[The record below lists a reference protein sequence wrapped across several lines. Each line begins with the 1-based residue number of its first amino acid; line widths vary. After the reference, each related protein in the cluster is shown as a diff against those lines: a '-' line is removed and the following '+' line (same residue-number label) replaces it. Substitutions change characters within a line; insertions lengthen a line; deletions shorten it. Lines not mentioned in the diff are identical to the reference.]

1 MRKAFSMIELVFVI
15 MIIGVLAVVAMPKL
29 TGVQDQA
36 TAVKAGEFV
45 GKLNSIVLPE
55 W

>member
-29 TGVQDQA
+29 TGVQD
-36 TAVKAGEFV
+36 
-45 GKLNSIVLPE
+45 
-55 W
+55 